1 MTTSYTSLSIELL
14 HISHL
19 RPEGHIPNASAIDVD
34 MARLYGLGILPSI
47 KVRSLGDNQYELLH
61 GLITWRTAQYLRI
74 DSVDALIL
82 DIDDDLAREM
92 IADDFAPYL
101 KKRNP
106 IHEAQAIKNLSL
118 AESLSPT
125 RIGHR
130 LKIDRYT
137 VSNLMRILKLPKNI
151 QDHIESGRL
160 VLGKA
165 KMLLTLSPDL
175 QYDMAE
181 KAINEHWSTRQ
192 MEDEIR
198 RLKNGGPST
207 IANQAQPKAN
217 SHAHQAT
224 TQDPEIKREQERL
237 SECIGSPIFIDHNGM
252 TGQGQIIISYS
263 NLDVFTGIAERLEA
277 TPKLRSN
284 DFEWDD

>member
-1 MTTSYTSLSIELL
+1 MTTKYSPLNIEQLRISL
-14 HISHL
+14 L
-19 RPEGHIPNASAIDVD
+19 RPKGPIPKESAIDID
-34 MARLYGLGILPSI
+34 MARIYGLGILPSI
-47 KVRSLGDNQYELLH
+47 KVRPMDNNEYELLH
-61 GLITWRTAQYLRI
+61 GIITWRAAQYLLI
-74 DSVDALIL
+74 DSIDAQIL
-82 DIDDDLAREM
+82 DVDDDLAREM
-92 IADDFAPYL
+92 IADDFSPSL

-106 IHEAQAIKNLSL
+106 IHEARAIRELSL

-130 LKIDRYT
+130 LKIDRHM

-151 QDHIESGRL
+151 QDYIESGRL
-160 VLGKA
+160 PLGKA

-198 RLKNGGPST
+198 RLKNGSPAT
-207 IANQAQPKAN
+207 IVNQAQPKVI
-217 SHAHQAT
+217 SHERT
-224 TQDPEIKREQERL
+224 SQDPEIKREQDRL
-237 SECIGSPIFIDHNGM
+237 SDCVGSPIHIDHDAK
-252 TGQGQIIISYS
+252 TGQGRIVINYS
-263 NLDVFTGIAERLEA
+263 NLDVFSGIAERLQTA
-277 TPKLRSN
+277 PTSQAN

>member
-1 MTTSYTSLSIELL
+1 MTTNYSQLNIEQL

-19 RPEGHIPNASAIDVD
+19 RPEGPIPMASAIDID
-34 MARLYGLGILPSI
+34 MARIYGLGILPSI
-47 KVRSLGDNQYELLH
+47 KVRSISGNEYELLH
-61 GLITWRTAQYLRI
+61 GIITWRAAQYLRI
-74 DSVDALIL
+74 DRIDAQIL
-82 DIDDDLAREM
+82 DIDNELARGM
-92 IADDFAPYL
+92 IADDFSPCL

-106 IHEAQAIKNLSL
+106 IHEARALKDLSS

-130 LKIDRYT
+130 LNIDRFM
-137 VSNLMRILKLPKNI
+137 VSNLMRILKLPKTI

-160 VLGKA
+160 ALGKA

-198 RLKNGGPST
+198 RLKHGSPLT
-207 IANQAQPKAN
+207 VANQVQPISSAIT
-217 SHAHQAT
+217 HERT
-224 TQDPEIKREQERL
+224 PQDPEIKREQDRL
-237 SECIGSPIFIDHNGM
+237 SDCVGSPIFIDHDAK
-252 TGQGQIIISYS
+252 TGHGQIVISYTDL
-263 NLDVFTGIAERLEA
+263 NVFTGIAERLQTIP
-277 TPKLRSN
+277 TPQSD
-284 DFEWDD
+284 DFGWDD

>member
-1 MTTSYTSLSIELL
+1 MTTNYSQLNIEQL

-19 RPEGHIPNASAIDVD
+19 RPEGPIPMASAIDID
-34 MARLYGLGILPSI
+34 MARIYGLGILPSI
-47 KVRSLGDNQYELLH
+47 KVRSISGNEYELLH
-61 GLITWRTAQYLRI
+61 GIITWRAAQYLRI
-74 DSVDALIL
+74 DRIDAQIL
-82 DIDDDLAREM
+82 DINDELARGM
-92 IADDFAPYL
+92 IADDFAPCL

-106 IHEAQAIKNLSL
+106 IHEARALKDLSS

-130 LKIDRYT
+130 LNIDRFM
-137 VSNLMRILKLPKNI
+137 VSNLMRILKLPKTI

-160 VLGKA
+160 ALGKA

-198 RLKNGGPST
+198 RLKHGSPLT
-207 IANQAQPKAN
+207 VANQVQPISSAIT
-217 SHAHQAT
+217 HERT
-224 TQDPEIKREQERL
+224 PQDPEIKREQDRL
-237 SECIGSPIFIDHNGM
+237 SEIVGSPIYIEHDAS
-252 TGQGQIIISYS
+252 TGDGTITIRYG
-263 NLDVFTGIAERLEA
+263 NLDIFTGITDRLEA
-277 TPKLRSN
+277 TPTSTHN
-284 DFEWDD
+284 DFELYD

>member
-1 MTTSYTSLSIELL
+1 MTTFYTALSIELL
-14 HISHL
+14 HISNL
-19 RPEGHIPNASAIDVD
+19 RPEGLIPNASAIDVER
-34 MARLYGLGILPSI
+34 ARLYGLGILPSI

-61 GLITWRTAQYLRI
+61 GLITWRAAQYLCI
-74 DSVDALIL
+74 DSIDALIL
-82 DIDDDLAREM
+82 DIDDDLASVM

-106 IHEAQAIKNLSL
+106 IHEARAIKDLSI
-118 AESLSPT
+118 AESISPT

-151 QDHIESGRL
+151 QDHIESGCL
-160 VLGKA
+160 KLGKA
-165 KMLLTLSPDL
+165 KMLLTLPPDL
-175 QYDMAE
+175 QYEMAE

-198 RLKNGGPST
+198 RLKNDYPST
-207 IANQAQPKAN
+207 IANQAQPKAI
-217 SHAHQAT
+217 SHVHQTT

-237 SECIGSPIFIDHNGM
+237 SECIGSPIFIDHDGK
-252 TGQGQIIISYS
+252 TGQGQIVISYS
-263 NLDVFTGIAERLEA
+263 NLDVFTGIAERLEV
-277 TPKLRSN
+277 TPGPRSN